1 MLTEV
6 INTWIIRSIN
16 IPQNI
21 KYLIKKGEIN
31 RLSNLEKDFLRL
43 QLFRIYFYSNGN
55 DTNFQKAFF
64 NADDEQFI
72 KQKSI
77 LDLNEPVNRFEMGSL
92 ADVILNNNHIF
103 KFENHLSKIFNLRI
117 LYIFS

>member
-1 MLTEV
+1 MLIEV

-55 DTNFQKAFF
+55 DTNFK
-64 NADDEQFI
+64 
-72 KQKSI
+72 KH
-77 LDLNEPVNRFEMGSL
+77 SL
-92 ADVILNNNHIF
+92 MLMMSNL
-103 KFENHLSKIFNLRI
+103 LSRRV
-117 LYIFS
+117 Y